1 MPHIGLYEAV
11 GAVIALILALRTN
24 TPYHRFWEGRTLNP
38 SLPLRRGTRKT
49 EPAQRGAPAL
59 YVTFAGS
66 NSP

>member
-11 GAVIALILALRTN
+11 GAVIALILARRTN